1 MKDFG
6 AVYGEYWD
14 MVYGFLYRMCRN
26 ESLAE
31 ELTQETFYQAM
42 RSWERFRGDS
52 SVSTWLCAIAKR
64 LYYASLRKA
73 PDLPIEEVPKD
84 AAPDIAESL
93 LEGDRQMTALRM
105 LHQLPEPYREIFT
118 LRTFCD
124 LSHGQIGELFGK
136 SDNWARVTYYR
147 ARQMLIQAIKEA
159 DQE

>member
-1 MKDFG
+1 MKSFG
-6 AVYGEYWD
+6 AVYGEHWD
-14 MVYGFLYRMCRN
+14 LVYNFLYRMCRN

-64 LYYASLRKA
+64 LYYASLRNTTE
-73 PDLPIEEVPKD
+73 LLNEEVTSGTV
-84 AAPDIAESL
+84 PDIAESL
-93 LEGDRQMTALRM
+93 LEGDRQMMALHL
-105 LHQLPEPYREIFT
+105 LHKLPEPYREIFT

-124 LSHGQIGELFGK
+124 LSHGQMGELFGK

-147 ARQMLIQAIKEA
+147 ARQMLILAMKEE
-159 DQE
+159 DTQ